1 MPDSKNYARPK
12 PNPKILVE
20 RNFPQ
25 DQKDV
30 KQEHVLLGKIT
41 IQENKD
47 FLKKKLVIINLHQY
61 TTVDVFIV
69 MNAC

>member
-12 PNPKILVE
+12 PHPKILVE